1 MDTVGLRDRFI
12 EFSKKYKYAVIIV
25 LVGVILMCLPGKK
38 DTTKPVETQ
47 AAKSVTVQPSLS
59 ESLEQILAQIK
70 GAGRVKVLLTE
81 SRGAETLYQ
90 VDEDVNTNADSS
102 AIRRDVVLVTGA
114 DRTQQGLIRQVNPP
128 GYLGA
133 VVVCDGADNAGVRF
147 SVVEAVK
154 SVTGLGADH
163 ITVLKMK

>member
-1 MDTVGLRDRFI
+1 MDTIGLRDRFT
-12 EFSKKYKYAVIIV
+12 EFAKKYKYAAIIV

-38 DTTKPVETQ
+38 DITESADAQTV
-47 AAKSVTVQPSLS
+47 KSVTVQPTLS
-59 ESLEQILAQIK
+59 DSLERILAQIK

-81 SRGAETLYQ
+81 STGAETLYQ
-90 VDEDVNTNADSS
+90 VDEDVNTDADSS
-102 AIRRDVVLVTGA
+102 AIRRDVVLITGA
-114 DRTQQGLIRQVNPP
+114 DRTQEGLIRQVNPP

-147 SVVEAVK
+147 AVVEAVK